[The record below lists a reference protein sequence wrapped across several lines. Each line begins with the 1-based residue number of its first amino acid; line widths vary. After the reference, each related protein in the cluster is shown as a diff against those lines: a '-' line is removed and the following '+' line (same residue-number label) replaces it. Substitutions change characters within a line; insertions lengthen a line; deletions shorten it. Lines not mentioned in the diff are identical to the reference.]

1 MRPISCR
8 IPGIG
13 TFLFQDDS
21 GTSAVMTRPPYTCLP
36 SETQEQMKTE
46 AYAAVLAVCG
56 MMAPGD
62 KVALLTTVLRAS
74 KTYRNRYGLR
84 KALFGLRPVDLVGME
99 TTASQRI
106 DDDGADTQSISH
118 PSDLVLCKPDTSCR
132 NCVLSEERTA
142 YDSEYPS
149 PQQPQEAM
157 YQSNGAMRHTTKGN
171 KSSEGVKGNGPKR
184 EDNTGSMHLQGPSFQ
199 RDTISLWKRF
209 AVRLTSFLPS
219 ASGSFWISIDK
230 NQRRKRTSFRR
241 ASRSYRA
248 KIFKVTYEL
257 IQAVVEKFCPGVGRL
272 DLLDRLSEVH
282 QSKLSHMERNQL
294 DGYAHHHSDSF
305 SVKAPRRDTPK
316 SAGKKGRDVRGGID
330 EPMTEHPLSMEKKSS
345 SSLAPLDGER
355 IDRMRATQS
364 SSMAVLA
371 SIIDSE
377 ATQQAADYQNP
388 SHAFA
393 TAKSLP
399 LSVPYVH
406 APSLEVLTSMA
417 QYVSEQVM
425 ALRPKTAAVSVLPA
439 CKAGVVSGGGGG
451 VQATAAGSVAY
462 KVSEATALDGK
473 EVKKGS
479 VVSAITSSP
488 VSGTAT
494 GRTAKLE
501 LDRTRSWSQAFP
513 TSNRCPDIQDLQLLP
528 QPPLREEKRHRPQN
542 SPSPSP
548 LSEDNTEQPL
558 EPWQQLLQALQKQI
572 SSSVPQ
578 SDAWNMV
585 SCHPSHLGVPRG
597 FPAQRPAPPS
607 WQTRSLPLLHVPP
620 LSSDYT
626 VKGVFRPP
634 FVPVSEASSNEV
646 SIRGPLLH
654 TSASF
659 HH

>member
-84 KALFGLRPVDLVGME
+84 KALFGLRPVDLEGME
-99 TTASQRI
+99 TTVWQGT
-106 DDDGADTQSISH
+106 DDDEANTQSISH
-118 PSDLVLCKPDTSCR
+118 PSALRKRDRSDQNS
-132 NCVLSEERTA
+132 VLSEERA
-142 YDSEYPS
+142 AHDSKCPP
-149 PQQPQEAM
+149 PQQPQEAI
-157 YQSNGAMRHTTKGN
+157 YQNIGAVMKHTSEGN
-171 KSSEGVKGNGPKR
+171 KR
-184 EDNTGSMHLQGPSFQ
+184 RMHLHRSSPLH
-199 RDTISLWKRF
+199 DTPNKGKPTPWEKL
-209 AVRLTSFLPS
+209 AVPLTPVLPS

-425 ALRPKTAAVSVLPA
+425 ALRPKTAAVSALPA

-451 VQATAAGSVAY
+451 VRATAAGSVAH

-473 EVKKGS
+473 EVKRGS

-513 TSNRCPDIQDLQLLP
+513 TSNRCPDIQDLQPLL

-558 EPWQQLLQALQKQI
+558 KPWQQLLQALQKQI

-607 WQTRSLPLLHVPP
+607 WQTRSLPQPHVPP

-646 SIRGPLLH
+646 SILGPSLH

>member
-21 GTSAVMTRPPYTCLP
+21 GTSAVVTRPPYTCLP

-84 KALFGLRPVDLVGME
+84 KALFGLCPVDLESME
-99 TTASQRI
+99 TTASQGT
-106 DDDGADTQSISH
+106 DDDEANTQSISH
-118 PSDLVLCKPDTSCR
+118 PSALRKRDRSDQ
-132 NCVLSEERTA
+132 NIVLSEGRA
-142 YDSEYPS
+142 AHDSKCSS
-149 PQQPQEAM
+149 PQQPQEALC
-157 YQSNGAMRHTTKGN
+157 QSNGAIMKHTSEGN
-171 KSSEGVKGNGPKR
+171 KR
-184 EDNTGSMHLQGPSFQ
+184 RMHLQSSSPLHDTPNKRKPSPWEK
-199 RDTISLWKRF
+199 L

-230 NQRRKRTSFRR
+230 SQRRKRTSFRR

-272 DLLDRLSEVH
+272 DLLDRLSELH
-282 QSKLSHMERNQL
+282 QSKLLHTERNQL
-294 DGYAHHHSDSF
+294 DGYAHHHSGSF
-305 SVKAPRRDTPK
+305 SVKAPRRHTPK
-316 SAGKKGRDVRGGID
+316 SAGKTGRDVEGID
-330 EPMTEHPLSMEKKSS
+330 EPMTGYPLSIEKKSS

-355 IDRMRATQS
+355 IDRMPATQS

-371 SIIDSE
+371 SIIESE
-377 ATQQAADYQNP
+377 ATKQGADYQNP
-388 SHAFA
+388 SHASA
-393 TAKSLP
+393 TAEPSP

-425 ALRPKTAAVSVLPA
+425 ALRPKTAAALALPA
-439 CKAGVVSGGGGG
+439 WEAGAVSGGGGG
-451 VQATAAGSVAY
+451 ARATATGSVARTAF
-462 KVSEATALDGK
+462 EAIALDGK
-473 EVKKGS
+473 EVKRGS
-479 VVSAITSSP
+479 VVSITSSP

-494 GRTAKLE
+494 GRTAMGF
-501 LDRTRSWSQAFP
+501 DRLRPWSQAFP

-528 QPPLREEKRHRPQN
+528 QLPLREKKRHRPQN

-548 LSEDNTEQPL
+548 LCEQRADNTEQPL
-558 EPWQQLLQALQKQI
+558 KPWQQLFQALEKQT

-578 SDAWNMV
+578 SEARNMV
-585 SCHPSHLGVPRG
+585 SCRPSHLGAQVPCG
-597 FPAQRPAPPS
+597 FPTQRPAPPS
-607 WQTRSLPLLHVPP
+607 WKTPSLPLLRVPP

-626 VKGVFRPP
+626 VNGVFRPP
-634 FVPVSEASSNEV
+634 FVPVTEASFKEV
-646 SIRGPLLH
+646 SIVGP
-654 TSASF
+654 S
-659 HH
+659 